1 MPHINSFNLFYMWQ
15 AVAQTCLRYAMGI
28 KMKKINLKINLK
40 KINLKNINK
49 KKLGKRMLILVIIVF
64 VAFSFLKKAKPVV
77 ETQETM
83 TTQAV
88 IGRVESVISGNGTLS
103 PANQYEVK
111 SLVKGEILK
120 ASFEEGDTVKK
131 GELLYQISTS
141 DIENSIKTAE
151 LNVKKAKNAY
161 KDCVEKKDKLVIC
174 SEDTGYIKKLYVK
187 EGDTLQAGKTI
198 ADIYNG
204 DIMYIDVLFPSD
216 EVKKS
221 WIGKAAS
228 VSLEAI
234 GEVTKGVVTN
244 VSSMEEVMG
253 GGILTKKV
261 TIRVNNKGGIMV
273 GDTAEASIGDVASN
287 GTGTFRAETETTL
300 MAVTEG
306 KIESLIVKEGQQIQK
321 GDKVL
326 SLSSNELESQLEN
339 ADMGITE
346 AKISLESQKDQME
359 SYTIKAPIA
368 GQVITKSKKQG
379 DTIDPASDSQ
389 AGPMA
394 IIYDMGYLTF
404 QMNIDELQI
413 RNIKVGQK
421 VTISTEAF
429 PGDTF
434 DGVVDRI
441 SLKGNTNNGVT
452 AYPVIVKVEK
462 FGDLL
467 PGMNITGKIMIEE
480 ADNVL
485 TIPSSA
491 LQIDNT
497 VYVKTEDATK
507 NEDPAI
513 PSGFKS
519 VKVVI
524 GINDGTNVEI
534 KEGLTQ
540 DDMVYIPFDDSV
552 MGYYDNMYAE

>member
-1 MPHINSFNLFYMWQ
+1 
-15 AVAQTCLRYAMGI
+15 
-28 KMKKINLKINLK
+28 MKKIKIKRINLK
-40 KINLKNINK
+40 KINF
-49 KKLGKRMLILVIIVF
+49 KKLRKWVLILGIIVF
-64 VAFSFLKKAKPVV
+64 VVFSFLKKSKPAA
-77 ETQETM
+77 ETQEAM
-83 TTQAV
+83 TAQAV

-131 GELLYQISTS
+131 GEILYQISTS
-141 DIENSIKTAE
+141 DIANSIKSAE
-151 LNVKKAKNAY
+151 LNVKKAKNTY

-174 SEDTGYIKKLYVK
+174 SQDTGYIKKLYVK

-204 DIMYIDVLFPSD
+204 DVMYIDILFPSD
-216 EVKKS
+216 EVKQS
-221 WIGKAAS
+221 WVGKEAS
-228 VSLEAI
+228 VSLDAI
-234 GEVTKGVVTN
+234 GEATKGVVTN
-244 VSSMEEVMG
+244 VSSMEEVIS

-273 GDTAEASIGDVASN
+273 GDTADACIGDIASN

-300 MAVTEG
+300 TAVTEG
-306 KIESLIVKEGQQIQK
+306 KIESLTVKEGQRIQK

-326 SLSSNELESQLEN
+326 NLSSDDIDSQLEN

-346 AKISLESQKDQME
+346 AKISLETQKGQMKL
-359 SYTIKAPIA
+359 YTISAPIA

-379 DTIDPASDSQ
+379 DTIDPASDSA

-394 IIYDMGYLTF
+394 IIYDMVYLTF

-429 PGDTF
+429 PEDTF
-434 DGVVDRI
+434 DGVIDRI
-441 SLKGNTNNGVT
+441 SLKGITNNGVT
-452 AYPVIVKVEK
+452 SYPVIVKVKK
-462 FGDLL
+462 FGNLL

-497 VYVKTEDATK
+497 VYVKSEDAVK
-507 NEDPAI
+507 NDDPAI

-519 VKVVI
+519 VKVSI

-534 KEGLTQ
+534 KEGLTK

-552 MGYYDNMYAE
+552 TGYYDNMYTE